1 MLLSLPKCAKHSV
14 LVVGANGYS
23 EHAMPEMT
31 TREFVISDYER
42 ACALWSEGEGI
53 ELCEGDSREEIEG
66 YLKRNP
72 GLSRVAEEDGV
83 LAGAALCG
91 HDGRRAYVYHFAVAR
106 NLRGRGIGRRLLEDC
121 VRGLREAGLH
131 RAILLV
137 ADDNSL
143 GQEFW
148 LRNGWEKIE
157 ALAMSR
163 DL

>member
-1 MLLSLPKCAKHSV
+1 MA
-14 LVVGANGYS
+14 
-23 EHAMPEMT
+23 EIT
-31 TREFVISDYER
+31 THEFVIGDYGA
-42 ACALWSEGEGI
+42 ACALWNEVEGVEI
-53 ELCEGDSREEIEG
+53 CEGDSREEISA

-72 GLSRVAEEDGV
+72 GLSRVAEENGV
-83 LAGAALCG
+83 VIAAALCG
-91 HDGRRAYVYHFAVAR
+91 HDGRRGYIYHFAVAK
-106 NLRGRGIGRRLLEDC
+106 NSRGLGIGRQLLEDC
-121 VRGLREAGLH
+121 VRGLRAAGLH

-157 ALAMSR
+157 ALAMAR